1 MIKLLRATAP
11 VVSALLLSAAAG
23 LTTGCNA
30 TEPPP
35 FDPRAMHVPQR
46 EASQGQ
52 ASEVKRPLPT
62 TLESPFLQ
70 TNERNDRT
78 NGRGLPPATQPRQ
91 QPTTGP
97 ALEADPVVRM
107 PLQEIMQRAVANNL
121 DVRVAGYGPAIES
134 TRTVEAE
141 ARFDPA
147 FFVNSQFQ
155 RNNREQAASFTSTDQ
170 ADVFTTQVGVRQNLP
185 SGGQAELR
193 NDFNRTR
200 GRGDTAFFDPNPFY
214 TSELVLQVTQPIL
227 RDFGNVINRA
237 RITISR
243 NNQRISLLDF
253 RNQLEET
260 AAELEQ
266 TYWQLVQAERDV
278 RINERLLDETLR
290 TAEVLWRRRGQDV
303 TRVQLSQANA
313 SVEQRRATLIGAKA
327 RVRDLSD
334 RLKRLMNDP
343 DVPVASATLVLP
355 GSPPVQEPVR
365 FVLVDQITTAL
376 ENRLELG
383 QQQLRADSARIAA
396 EVARNNL
403 LPQLNIVGTVSAQGL
418 DDNFGTAL
426 EEQADFSDI
435 SWAIGFKFEIPI
447 GNRAARATNERARLQ
462 LQQAID
468 QYANLI
474 QQVAL
479 DVRTAMRDVDT
490 RWDQIIASRQ
500 SRFAQEDALLA
511 INQREEAGEQLT
523 PTFVQLKLD
532 QQERFAQSASAE
544 AEAVSN
550 YNNALAVLERAKG
563 TLLRYNNIVMEE
575 GQLVRR

>member
-1 MIKLLRATAP
+1 MSKLLRATAP

-23 LTTGCNA
+23 LITGCNA

-78 NGRGLPPATQPRQ
+78 NGRALPPATQPRQ

-365 FVLVDQITTAL
+365 FDLEDQITTAL

-435 SWAIGFKFEIPI
+435 SWAIGFQFEIPI